1 MTAIQQSTQVKIN
14 SITLKSPYAS
24 DVPLTSLFQE
34 LNLYDS
40 IFSPCRTASIV
51 IGDSIGLINK
61 LILNGSETIEIDIA
75 KSENYNTEQY
85 KFRIYSISHREAV
98 NQTSEVYIINLISE
112 EYIFSLQKKLNRSFS
127 GITHTQMAALIMS
140 EYLGVGKSTDD
151 INKKFKKLGIFTD
164 SKGNKREIIPNLHPI
179 DAIQWIAKRSV
190 NKYSMPNF
198 LFFENT
204 FGYNFADL
212 TSLKSL
218 PTVRDLNEQIKNIS
232 DSSEAMSQEM
242 RGFRKLK
249 VNSQFNILDTIES
262 GIYAGTFLGIDPITK
277 SYTKITSDFLDVY
290 KTAIKGFQGI
300 PNIPL
305 LEDNNKKYV
314 MQNFDSKVSMY
325 PFELQRGKS
334 KYITTRTGTQED
346 NDTTIRYNSEDYILQ
361 REGLFKMFLNKRI
374 TGVIPGDFRI
384 SSGLNVGVYGQKRSS
399 VDGDNNIDSTKFGK
413 YTIISSRQIISI
425 NKHETIFEAATDD
438 MASRL
443 VDLEKGKENEQLSGA
458 FSTGGMLA

>member
-1 MTAIQQSTQVKIN
+1 
-14 SITLKSPYAS
+14 
-24 DVPLTSLFQE
+24 
-34 LNLYDS
+34 
-40 IFSPCRTASIV
+40 
-51 IGDSIGLINK
+51 
-61 LILNGSETIEIDIA
+61 
-75 KSENYNTEQY
+75 
-85 KFRIYSISHREAV
+85 
-98 NQTSEVYIINLISE
+98 
-112 EYIFSLQKKLNRSFS
+112 
-127 GITHTQMAALIMS
+127 
-140 EYLGVGKSTDD
+140 
-151 INKKFKKLGIFTD
+151 
-164 SKGNKREIIPNLHPI
+164 
-179 DAIQWIAKRSV
+179 
-190 NKYSMPNF
+190 

-458 FSTGGMLA
+458 FSTGGMMA